1 MDTNGRRFS
10 YSLHLLNDTI
20 QSHARTSYFTAPF
33 TLMFFSFLCMQ
44 LIKLCN
50 HEIMN
55 HNPIIYLIECASCV
69 LVYLC
74 FGGRLC
80 SLIQSASNHLLVPS
94 VNEWET
100 ALMHL
105 KSVKT

>member
-1 MDTNGRRFS
+1 MDTNGRSFS

-50 HEIMN
+50 YEITN
-55 HNPIIYLIECASCV
+55 HNPIIYLNVPLVSLFISV
-69 LVYLC
+69 LAED
-74 FGGRLC
+74 
-80 SLIQSASNHLLVPS
+80 SVP
-94 VNEWET
+94 
-100 ALMHL
+100 
-105 KSVKT
+105 